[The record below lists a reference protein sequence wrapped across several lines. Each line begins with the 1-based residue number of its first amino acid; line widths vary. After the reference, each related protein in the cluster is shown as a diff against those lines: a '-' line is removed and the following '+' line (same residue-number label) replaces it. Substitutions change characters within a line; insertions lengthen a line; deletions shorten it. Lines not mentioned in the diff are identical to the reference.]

1 MKRDSRAESLLY
13 CTVHYTEGMDL
24 HRTTGKPDWES
35 IPEAKQTLVQK
46 IAAATRGIITPPN
59 IITVIG
65 LALVVY
71 GLFLL
76 LSKYYWTGLI
86 LVAVGRALDIVDGA
100 VAQKTNTKSPLGE
113 IFDAAADK
121 FGTLFTLIALFAAQ
135 ITFWWLLAVLL
146 IPQIIITLISFYK
159 KASGAKTHPTRQ
171 GKLSMAALWA
181 ALIGFIV
188 AKALD
193 LAAAHP
199 FEMFVYALALVS
211 TVLAVYAAIQYAR
224 QR

>member
-1 MKRDSRAESLLY
+1 
-13 CTVHYTEGMDL
+13 MDL

-35 IPEAKQTLVQK
+35 IPASERTFIQK
-46 IAAATRGIITPPN
+46 TAAATGGVLTPPN
-59 IITVIG
+59 VITIIG
-65 LALVVY
+65 LGLVVF

-76 LSKYYWTGLI
+76 LSEHYWTGLI
-86 LVAVGRALDIVDGA
+86 LLAVGRGLDVVDGA

-121 FGTLFTLIALFAAQ
+121 FGTLFTIIALFAAQ
-135 ITFWWLLAVLL
+135 ITFWWVLAILLV
-146 IPQIIITLISFYK
+146 PQVVITLISFYK
-159 KASGAKTHPTRQ
+159 KARNASTHPTRQ
-171 GKLSMAALWA
+171 GKLSMASLWA

-193 LAAAHP
+193 LSVFHP
-199 FEMFVYALALVS
+199 FVLFVYLLAAVS
-211 TVLAVYAAIQYAR
+211 TFLAAYAAVQYAR

>member
-1 MKRDSRAESLLY
+1 
-13 CTVHYTEGMDL
+13 MDL

-35 IPEAKQTLVQK
+35 IPAKERTAVQT
-46 IAAATRGIITPPN
+46 IAAATRGFVTPPN
-59 IITVIG
+59 VITVIG

-76 LSKYYWTGLI
+76 LSEHYWTGLV

-121 FGTLFTLIALFAAQ
+121 FGTLFTIIALFAAQ
-135 ITFWWLLAVLL
+135 ITFWWLLVVLL
-146 IPQIIITLISFYK
+146 VPQVVITLISFYK
-159 KASGAKTHPTRQ
+159 KARNASTHPTRQ
-171 GKLSMAALWA
+171 GKLSMASLWA
-181 ALIGFIV
+181 ALIGFIIS
-188 AKALD
+188 KALD
-193 LAAAHP
+193 LSNAHP
-199 FEMFVYALALVS
+199 FAIFIYLLAAVS
-211 TVLAVYAAIQYAR
+211 TVLAAYAAVQYAR